1 MINCYIPPAVLEC
14 MATRRPTADAVE
26 ATGIAYHECTCGE
39 TFASTDELLDH
50 ARDVHG
56 LRPY

>member
-1 MINCYIPPAVLEC
+1 MMNYYIPSDVGAS
-14 MATRRPTADAVE
+14 MATRRPTADAVK

-39 TFASTDELLDH
+39 SFGSTDELLDH